1 LNTYKPWY
9 AKEYFNIQLQP
20 FDLLFVYGR
29 TAIGRVI
36 SRVTRSPYSHVAVV
50 LDRRHIAETDWRKPL
65 RIEHNNYRETDY
77 DVYRYHAGLTDEQKK
92 VMEEFID
99 SMLGTKYDLLQT
111 VTNGLFILTGF
122 PIRDTPDRMNC
133 SETVDRMFAAAGINL
148 VSGAPGKVTPGEL
161 ARSEKLMKVS

>member
-1 LNTYKPWY
+1 M
-9 AKEYFNIQLQP
+9 ELQP
-20 FDLLFVYGR
+20 FDLLFCFSR
-29 TAIGRVI
+29 TWIGRVI

-92 VMEEFID
+92 VMGEFID
-99 SMLGTKYDLLQT
+99 SMIGTRYDLLQT

-122 PIRDTPDRMNC
+122 PIRDAPDRMNC
-133 SETVDRMFAAAGINL
+133 SETVDKMFAAAGIDL
-148 VSGAPGKVTPGEL
+148 VPGALGKVSPADL
-161 ARSEKLMKVS
+161 SRSEKLMKVS